1 MPPPCWQKV
10 CAPSRAST
18 MSGRYPF
25 NVGFYEMPPDDA
37 NQCLA
42 NTTLL
47 PQLLR
52 DMGYSTHALGKWGK
66 LPLPPPLP
74 LLLLLLLLLL
84 PPPPPPLPLPLLL
97 LPLPLLVPPL
107 LPLLLLLTDIRL
119 GSQTSATS
127 RRSARRPTAASIRSS
142 ATMRHA
148 TTTYST
154 TPAAPAPPRPAAA
167 KNARSISPSTRGTK
181 AASTARRRPST
192 VIRTDWDLGCRC

>member
-1 MPPPCWQKV
+1 
-10 CAPSRAST
+10 

-74 LLLLLLLLLL
+74 LLLLLLL
-84 PPPPPPLPLPLLL
+84 PPPPLLRRRSRRRW
-97 LPLPLLVPPL
+97 
-107 LPLLLLLTDIRL
+107 T
-119 GSQTSATS
+119 TS
-127 RRSARRPTAASIRSS
+127 RPRGRPRS
-142 ATMRHA
+142 
-148 TTTYST
+148 
-154 TPAAPAPPRPAAA
+154 
-167 KNARSISPSTRGTK
+167 
-181 AASTARRRPST
+181 
-192 VIRTDWDLGCRC
+192 

>member
-74 LLLLLLLLLL
+74 LLLLLLLL
-84 PPPPPPLPLPLLL
+84 PPP
-97 LPLPLLVPPL
+97 
-107 LPLLLLLTDIRL
+107 
-119 GSQTSATS
+119 
-127 RRSARRPTAASIRSS
+127 
-142 ATMRHA
+142 
-148 TTTYST
+148 
-154 TPAAPAPPRPAAA
+154 
-167 KNARSISPSTRGTK
+167 
-181 AASTARRRPST
+181 
-192 VIRTDWDLGCRC
+192 CRCCSC